1 MDSVSNSDDIKIRV
15 TQTKALNT
23 NELALIHQ
31 LFDHA
36 YHQANHSYL
45 EKSFSTLRY
54 IALAMIKKTLV
65 GFAVADTIKI
75 SIPRLSEPQIVT
87 LAGICCIDSN
97 YRRLGLFTKLEI
109 QAASA
114 SNILNPDILDTRVL
128 ACGRMAHPA
137 SFRIMNQS
145 PAVIPKYGVPLTDWH
160 KEVGLK
166 VAKLYGVNIDPATLI
181 VIGNGTPCGYPKMTY
196 QVTEQEE
203 LLFKDVNRDRGDSL
217 LGITWF
223 PDAPENW

>member
-1 MDSVSNSDDIKIRV
+1 MDIHIKVIR
-15 TQTKALNT
+15 TKEITT
-23 NELALIHQ
+23 NELTLIHE

-54 IALAMIKKTLV
+54 IALATLEKSLI
-65 GFAVADTIKI
+65 GFAVADTIES
-75 SIPRLSEPQIVT
+75 SIPRLADPQIVM
-87 LAGICCIDSN
+87 LAGICCVNSN
-97 YRRLGLFTKLEI
+97 YRRLGLFTKLEL

-114 SNILNPDILDTRVL
+114 SNLLKPGVGVL

-137 SFRIMNQS
+137 SFRTMSQS
-145 PAVIPKYGVPLTDWH
+145 PATIPKYGVPLSDWH

-166 VAKLYGVNIDPATLI
+166 IAKLYDVNIDSETLI
-181 VIGNGTPCGYPKMTY
+181 VIGKGTPSGYPKITY
-196 QVTEQEE
+196 DATEEE
-203 LLFKDVNRDRGDSL
+203 KLLFKDVDRDRGDSL

-223 PDAPENW
+223 PDAPVGW